1 MADEQHSTMNLVVKT
16 YEHGGMAFEVPF
28 TDEAFFN
35 ATIAAKT
42 FCKKANDWLR
52 LDSTKEYIDAM
63 IETGICSV
71 SGNPVT
77 SQNQIVRIIQGGSNP
92 TLQGTWLH
100 HKLAIPYARWLNV
113 KFSLWCDQ
121 QIDAII
127 HSKPVVELTREQ
139 ILVMALESERKAIEL
154 AKKLEE
160 AKPMIDF
167 HEEVTEGVGEFT
179 IPKACK
185 ILFNAA
191 VTADQLRHWLKTN
204 NWMDKRKGFN
214 EPTMWALRQ
223 GYMRQR
229 ISVKIRPG
237 IVVDIPMITT
247 KGFTLLRHLYRTG
260 ELFVSTIPMDRRI
273 TAPDYPV

>member
-1 MADEQHSTMNLVVKT
+1 MAEQQNTTTNLIVKT
-16 YEHGGMAFEVPF
+16 YEHHGVQIDMFF
-28 TDEAFFN
+28 TETAYFN
-35 ATIAAKT
+35 ATVAAKA
-42 FCKKANDWLR
+42 FGKVPKDWLR
-52 LDSTKEYIDAM
+52 TKETNEYIEAIGRKCLLDKD
-63 IETGICSV
+63 
-71 SGNPVT
+71 
-77 SQNQIVRIIQGGSNP
+77 QLVRVFQGSSNP
-92 TLQGTWLH
+92 NLHGTWLH
-100 HKLAIPYARWLNV
+100 NKLAVPYARWLNV
-113 KFSLWCDQ
+113 DFAVWCDE

-167 HEEVTEGVGEFT
+167 HEEVTEGEGEFT